1 MADNLEFLKSERFT
15 TEMAYFIPLSHLLI
29 SLGHFNAINILVYLK
44 VSSVQCWNMH
54 AMLLH
59 CEFCSHIFFYF
70 LFFCEWLC
78 ICKPSLPSRSLCLH
92 FWCAVWFHLG
102 MALFF
107 FFFLLQWNN
116 LVFSFLHHTDK
127 VEIVEGKVTL
137 CRDAAKGKCMRTNC
151 KYYHVPVTAT
161 NGILPATASANA
173 TAASATF

>member
-107 FFFLLQWNN
+107 FFSPSVKQPSIFFSSSHRQSWNCGGESHALPRCRQREMHANQLQ
-116 LVFSFLHHTDK
+116 
-127 VEIVEGKVTL
+127 
-137 CRDAAKGKCMRTNC
+137 
-151 KYYHVPVTAT
+151 
-161 NGILPATASANA
+161 ILPRPRHCYQRHPPCYCLCKCHGR
-173 TAASATF
+173 